1 MYVLTDAYVLGFNID
16 TIQYNTFFFICG
28 RFSLPFDI
36 HRAIVYAYHRKYLN
50 IANVRKL
57 V

>member
-16 TIQYNTFFFICG
+16 TIQYNTIFFICG